1 METSAP
7 VLVPCPEEF
16 SVVHLGFP
24 EENKNRF
31 ELQTE

>member
-24 EENKNRF
+24 EENNRF